1 MLLQEQLEN
10 GKIFQKNFFSR
21 IVFEA
26 PRFLV
31 FAPTRRLKIEE
42 TLKVE
47 IVAWYME
54 IPNKFCVTKQFYC
67 FFKTYKKSGLGNLKG
82 SA

>member
-1 MLLQEQLEN
+1 MALQEQLEN
-10 GKIFQKNFFSR
+10 VKIFQRNFFSR

-31 FAPTRRLKIEE
+31 FGPRRTLKIEE
-42 TLKVE
+42 TLKVK

-54 IPNKFCVTKQFYC
+54 IPNKF
-67 FFKTYKKSGLGNLKG
+67 GLTIKL
-82 SA
+82 

>member
-1 MLLQEQLEN
+1 MALQGQREN
-10 GKIFQKNFFSR
+10 VKIFQRNFFSR

-31 FAPTRRLKIEE
+31 FGPRRTLKIEE
-42 TLKVE
+42 TLKVK

-54 IPNKFCVTKQFYC
+54 ISNTFCVTIK
-67 FFKTYKKSGLGNLKG
+67 L
-82 SA
+82 